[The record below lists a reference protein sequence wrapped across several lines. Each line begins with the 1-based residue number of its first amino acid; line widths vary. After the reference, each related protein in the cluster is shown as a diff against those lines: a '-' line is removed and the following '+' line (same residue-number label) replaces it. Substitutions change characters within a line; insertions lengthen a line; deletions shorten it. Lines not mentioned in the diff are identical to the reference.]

1 MSEFLAKR
9 TKMMTHIGDDL
20 DKFYSIPHLNKPI
33 TFFGSARLALNS
45 PYYKQAKKLAFM
57 CVQAGFSVVTGGG
70 GGIMQ
75 AANEGAFKAA
85 ELLDINLNAK
95 NSSENLNLDEK
106 NASKNLNLDENLG
119 LNSSSQSNQNLSA
132 NSNLNKN
139 SNAHLHQISS
149 SKSTQNSNFTPNFSQ
164 KSNEFSRQNT
174 NLNLDENSAKNSNF
188 TPNSSENSQQNSPQ
202 KPSPKDLKSIG
213 FNIFLPFEQ
222 KGNDFLGYN
231 ITFKSLAIRKM
242 ALVEKSLAFV
252 IFPGG
257 FGTLDEFVEVLT
269 LKQLGFKDVPIF
281 VVGREFWR
289 GFDEFI
295 KSSLLSLN
303 VISKGDELKYEITDD
318 LEFIVK
324 KLKEE
329 YENSSRNEWRG

>member
-1 MSEFLAKR
+1 
-9 TKMMTHIGDDL
+9 MTHIGDDL

-33 TFFGSARLALNS
+33 TFFGSARLAPNS
-45 PYYKQAKKLAFM
+45 PYYEQAKRLAFM

-85 ELLDINLNAK
+85 ELLDINLN
-95 NSSENLNLDEK
+95 
-106 NASKNLNLDENLG
+106 
-119 LNSSSQSNQNLSA
+119 
-132 NSNLNKN
+132 
-139 SNAHLHQISS
+139 
-149 SKSTQNSNFTPNFSQ
+149 
-164 KSNEFSRQNT
+164 
-174 NLNLDENSAKNSNF
+174 AKNSNF

-324 KLKEE
+324 KLKE
-329 YENSSRNEWRG
+329 

>member
-1 MSEFLAKR
+1 
-9 TKMMTHIGDDL
+9 MMTHISDDL
-20 DKFYSIPHLNKPI
+20 DKFYSIPHLNKPV
-33 TFFGSARLALNS
+33 TFFGSARLAPNS
-45 PYYKQAKKLAFM
+45 PYYEQAKKLAFM

-85 ELLDINLNAK
+85 
-95 NSSENLNLDEK
+95 LNLKLSEAEK
-106 NASKNLNLDENLG
+106 E
-119 LNSSSQSNQNLSA
+119 Q
-132 NSNLNKN
+132 
-139 SNAHLHQISS
+139 
-149 SKSTQNSNFTPNFSQ
+149 
-164 KSNEFSRQNT
+164 
-174 NLNLDENSAKNSNF
+174 
-188 TPNSSENSQQNSPQ
+188 
-202 KPSPKDLKSIG
+202 KSIG

-281 VVGREFWR
+281 VVGWEFWR

>member
-1 MSEFLAKR
+1 
-9 TKMMTHIGDDL
+9 MMTHISDDL
-20 DKFYSIPHLNKPI
+20 DKFYSIPHLNKPV
-33 TFFGSARLALNS
+33 TFFGSARLAPNS
-45 PYYKQAKKLAFM
+45 PYYEQAKKLATM
-57 CVQAGFSVVTGGG
+57 CVEAGFSVVTGGG

-85 ELLDINLNAK
+85 
-95 NSSENLNLDEK
+95 LNLKLSEAEK
-106 NASKNLNLDENLG
+106 E
-119 LNSSSQSNQNLSA
+119 Q
-132 NSNLNKN
+132 
-139 SNAHLHQISS
+139 
-149 SKSTQNSNFTPNFSQ
+149 
-164 KSNEFSRQNT
+164 
-174 NLNLDENSAKNSNF
+174 
-188 TPNSSENSQQNSPQ
+188 
-202 KPSPKDLKSIG
+202 KSIG

>member
-1 MSEFLAKR
+1 
-9 TKMMTHIGDDL
+9 MMTHIGDDL
-20 DKFYSIPHLNKPI
+20 DKFYSIPHLNKPV
-33 TFFGSARLALNS
+33 TFFGSARLAPNS
-45 PYYKQAKKLAFM
+45 PYYEQAKKLAFM

-95 NSSENLNLDEK
+95 NSSENSNLDEK
-106 NASKNLNLDENLG
+106 SASKNLNLDENLG
-119 LNSSSQSNQNLSA
+119 LNSNSQSNQTLSA

-139 SNAHLHQISS
+139 PNANLHQISS
-149 SKSTQNSNFTPNFSQ
+149 SNSTQ
-164 KSNEFSRQNT
+164 
-174 NLNLDENSAKNSNF
+174 NSNF
-188 TPNSSENSQQNSPQ
+188 TPNSSENSQQISPQ
-202 KPSPKDLKSIG
+202 NPSPKDLKSIG

>member
-1 MSEFLAKR
+1 
-9 TKMMTHIGDDL
+9 MTHISDDL
-20 DKFYSIPHLNKPI
+20 DKFYSIPHLNKPV
-33 TFFGSARLALNS
+33 TFFGSARLAPNS
-45 PYYKQAKKLAFM
+45 PYYEQAKKLAFM

-95 NSSENLNLDEK
+95 NSSEN
-106 NASKNLNLDENLG
+106 
-119 LNSSSQSNQNLSA
+119 
-132 NSNLNKN
+132 
-139 SNAHLHQISS
+139 
-149 SKSTQNSNFTPNFSQ
+149 
-164 KSNEFSRQNT
+164 
-174 NLNLDENSAKNSNF
+174 
-188 TPNSSENSQQNSPQ
+188 SQQNSPQ
-202 KPSPKDLKSIG
+202 NPNPKDLKSIG

-257 FGTLDEFVEVLT
+257 FGTLDEFIEVLT

>member
-1 MSEFLAKR
+1 MSDFSKR

-20 DKFYSIPHLNKPI
+20 DKFYSIPHLNKPV
-33 TFFGSARLALNS
+33 TFFGSARLAPNS
-45 PYYKQAKKLAFM
+45 PYYERAKKLAFM

-95 NSSENLNLDEK
+95 NSSENSNLDEK
-106 NASKNLNLDENLG
+106 SASKNLNLDENLG

-132 NSNLNKN
+132 NSNLNAN
-139 SNAHLHQISS
+139 LHQISS
-149 SKSTQNSNFTPNFSQ
+149 SNSAKNSNFTPNFSQ

-174 NLNLDENSAKNSNF
+174 NLILDENSAKNSNF
-188 TPNSSENSQQNSPQ
+188 TPNSSENSQQISPQ

>member
-1 MSEFLAKR
+1 MK
-9 TKMMTHIGDDL
+9 THIGDDL
-20 DKFYSIPHLNKPI
+20 DKFYSIPHLNKPV
-33 TFFGSARLALNS
+33 TFFGSARLAPNS
-45 PYYKQAKKLAFM
+45 PYYEQAKKLAFM

-95 NSSENLNLDEK
+95 NLSENSNLDEK
-106 NASKNLNLDENLG
+106 SASKNLNLDENSDL
-119 LNSSSQSNQNLSA
+119 
-132 NSNLNKN
+132 NLNTN
-139 SNAHLHQISS
+139 SNANLSQISS
-149 SKSTQNSNFTPNFSQ
+149 SNSQENLKSTPNFSQ
-164 KSNEFSRQNT
+164 KPNEFSKQNT
-174 NLNLDENSAKNSNF
+174 NLNLNKNSSSNSAKNSNF
-188 TPNSSENSQQNSPQ
+188 TPNSSENSQQISPQ

>member
-1 MSEFLAKR
+1 
-9 TKMMTHIGDDL
+9 MMTHISDDL
-20 DKFYSIPHLNKPI
+20 DKFYSIPHLNKPV
-33 TFFGSARLALNS
+33 TFFGSARLAPNS
-45 PYYKQAKKLAFM
+45 PYYEQAKKLATM
-57 CVQAGFSVVTGGG
+57 CVEAGFSVVSGGG

-85 ELLDINLNAK
+85 
-95 NSSENLNLDEK
+95 LNLKLSEAEK
-106 NASKNLNLDENLG
+106 EK
-119 LNSSSQSNQNLSA
+119 
-132 NSNLNKN
+132 
-139 SNAHLHQISS
+139 
-149 SKSTQNSNFTPNFSQ
+149 
-164 KSNEFSRQNT
+164 
-174 NLNLDENSAKNSNF
+174 
-188 TPNSSENSQQNSPQ
+188 
-202 KPSPKDLKSIG
+202 KSIG

>member
-1 MSEFLAKR
+1 
-9 TKMMTHIGDDL
+9 MMTHIGDDL
-20 DKFYSIPHLNKPI
+20 DKFYSIPHLNKPV
-33 TFFGSARLALNS
+33 TFFGSARLAPNN
-45 PYYKQAKKLAFM
+45 PYYEQAKKLAFM

-85 ELLDINLNAK
+85 ELLDINLNAR
-95 NSSENLNLDEK
+95 NSSENSNLDEK
-106 NASKNLNLDENLG
+106 SASK
-119 LNSSSQSNQNLSA
+119 
-132 NSNLNKN
+132 
-139 SNAHLHQISS
+139 
-149 SKSTQNSNFTPNFSQ
+149 
-164 KSNEFSRQNT
+164 

-188 TPNSSENSQQNSPQ
+188 TPNSSENSQRNSP
-202 KPSPKDLKSIG
+202 KNPSPKDLKSIG

>member
-9 TKMMTHIGDDL
+9 TKMMTDIGDDL
-20 DKFYSIPHLNKPI
+20 DKFYSIPHLNKPV
-33 TFFGSARLALNS
+33 TFFGSARLAPNS
-45 PYYKQAKKLAFM
+45 PYYEQAKKLAFM

-106 NASKNLNLDENLG
+106 SANKILNLDENLG
-119 LNSSSQSNQNLSA
+119 LNSSSQSNQTLSA

-139 SNAHLHQISS
+139 SNANLHQISS
-149 SKSTQNSNFTPNFSQ
+149 SNSTQNSNFTPNFSQ
-164 KSNEFSRQNT
+164 KSNEFSRQNS

-188 TPNSSENSQQNSPQ
+188 TPNSSENSQQISLQ

>member
-1 MSEFLAKR
+1 
-9 TKMMTHIGDDL
+9 MMTHIGDDL
-20 DKFYSIPHLNKPI
+20 DKFYSIPHLNKPV
-33 TFFGSARLALNS
+33 TFFGSARLAPNS
-45 PYYKQAKKLAFM
+45 PYYEQAKKLATM
-57 CVQAGFSVVTGGG
+57 CVEAGFSVVTGGG

-85 ELLDINLNAK
+85 
-95 NSSENLNLDEK
+95 LNLKLSEAEK
-106 NASKNLNLDENLG
+106 E
-119 LNSSSQSNQNLSA
+119 Q
-132 NSNLNKN
+132 
-139 SNAHLHQISS
+139 
-149 SKSTQNSNFTPNFSQ
+149 
-164 KSNEFSRQNT
+164 
-174 NLNLDENSAKNSNF
+174 
-188 TPNSSENSQQNSPQ
+188 
-202 KPSPKDLKSIG
+202 KSIG

>member
-20 DKFYSIPHLNKPI
+20 DKFYSIPHLNKPV
-33 TFFGSARLALNS
+33 TFFGSARLAPNS
-45 PYYKQAKKLAFM
+45 PYYEQAKKLAFM
-57 CVQAGFSVVTGGG
+57 CVQAGFSVVSGGG

-85 ELLDINLNAK
+85 
-95 NSSENLNLDEK
+95 LNLKLSEAEK
-106 NASKNLNLDENLG
+106 EK
-119 LNSSSQSNQNLSA
+119 
-132 NSNLNKN
+132 
-139 SNAHLHQISS
+139 
-149 SKSTQNSNFTPNFSQ
+149 
-164 KSNEFSRQNT
+164 
-174 NLNLDENSAKNSNF
+174 
-188 TPNSSENSQQNSPQ
+188 
-202 KPSPKDLKSIG
+202 KSIG

>member
-1 MSEFLAKR
+1 
-9 TKMMTHIGDDL
+9 MMTHIGDDL
-20 DKFYSIPHLNKPI
+20 DKFYSIPHLNKPV
-33 TFFGSARLALNS
+33 TFFGSARLAPNS
-45 PYYKQAKKLAFM
+45 PYYEQAKKLAFM

-95 NSSENLNLDEK
+95 NSSENSNLDEK
-106 NASKNLNLDENLG
+106 SASKILNLDENLG
-119 LNSSSQSNQNLSA
+119 LNSSSQSNQTLSA

-139 SNAHLHQISS
+139 SNANLHQISS
-149 SKSTQNSNFTPNFSQ
+149 S
-164 KSNEFSRQNT
+164 
-174 NLNLDENSAKNSNF
+174 NSAK
-188 TPNSSENSQQNSPQ
+188 NSQQNSPQ

>member
-20 DKFYSIPHLNKPI
+20 DKFYSIPHLNKPV
-33 TFFGSARLALNS
+33 TFFGSARLAPNS
-45 PYYKQAKKLAFM
+45 PYYEQAKKLATM
-57 CVQAGFSVVTGGG
+57 CVEAGFSVVTGGG

-85 ELLDINLNAK
+85 
-95 NSSENLNLDEK
+95 LNLKLSEAEK
-106 NASKNLNLDENLG
+106 EK
-119 LNSSSQSNQNLSA
+119 
-132 NSNLNKN
+132 
-139 SNAHLHQISS
+139 
-149 SKSTQNSNFTPNFSQ
+149 
-164 KSNEFSRQNT
+164 
-174 NLNLDENSAKNSNF
+174 
-188 TPNSSENSQQNSPQ
+188 
-202 KPSPKDLKSIG
+202 KSIG

-281 VVGREFWR
+281 VVGWEFWR

>member
-1 MSEFLAKR
+1 
-9 TKMMTHIGDDL
+9 MMTHIGDDL
-20 DKFYSIPHLNKPI
+20 DKFYSIPHLNKPV
-33 TFFGSARLALNS
+33 TFFGSARLAPNS
-45 PYYKQAKKLAFM
+45 PYYEQAKKLAFM

-106 NASKNLNLDENLG
+106 NASKILNLDENLG
-119 LNSSSQSNQNLSA
+119 LNSSSQSNQTLSA

-139 SNAHLHQISS
+139 SNANLHQISS
-149 SKSTQNSNFTPNFSQ
+149 SNSAKNSNFTPNFSQ

-174 NLNLDENSAKNSNF
+174 NLILDENSAKNSNF
-188 TPNSSENSQQNSPQ
+188 TPNSSKNSRQNSPQ

-281 VVGREFWR
+281 VVGWEFWR

>member
-1 MSEFLAKR
+1 M
-9 TKMMTHIGDDL
+9 TTHIGDDL
-20 DKFYSIPHLNKPI
+20 DKFYSIPHLNKPV
-33 TFFGSARLALNS
+33 TFFGSARLAPNS
-45 PYYKQAKKLAFM
+45 PYYEQAKKLAFM

-85 ELLDINLNAK
+85 
-95 NSSENLNLDEK
+95 LNLKLSEAEK
-106 NASKNLNLDENLG
+106 E
-119 LNSSSQSNQNLSA
+119 Q
-132 NSNLNKN
+132 
-139 SNAHLHQISS
+139 
-149 SKSTQNSNFTPNFSQ
+149 
-164 KSNEFSRQNT
+164 
-174 NLNLDENSAKNSNF
+174 
-188 TPNSSENSQQNSPQ
+188 
-202 KPSPKDLKSIG
+202 KSIG

>member
-9 TKMMTHIGDDL
+9 TKMTTHIGDDL
-20 DKFYSIPHLNKPI
+20 DKFYSIPHLNKPV
-33 TFFGSARLALNS
+33 TFFGSARLAPNS
-45 PYYKQAKKLAFM
+45 PYYEQAKKLAFM

-85 ELLDINLNAK
+85 ELLDININ
-95 NSSENLNLDEK
+95 
-106 NASKNLNLDENLG
+106 
-119 LNSSSQSNQNLSA
+119 
-132 NSNLNKN
+132 
-139 SNAHLHQISS
+139 
-149 SKSTQNSNFTPNFSQ
+149 
-164 KSNEFSRQNT
+164 
-174 NLNLDENSAKNSNF
+174 AKNSNF
-188 TPNSSENSQQNSPQ
+188 TPNLSENSQQNSPQ

>member
-1 MSEFLAKR
+1 
-9 TKMMTHIGDDL
+9 MMTHIGDDL
-20 DKFYSIPHLNKPI
+20 DKFYSIPHLNKPV
-33 TFFGSARLALNS
+33 TFFGSARLAPNS
-45 PYYKQAKKLAFM
+45 PYYEQAKKLAFM

-95 NSSENLNLDEK
+95 NSSEN
-106 NASKNLNLDENLG
+106 
-119 LNSSSQSNQNLSA
+119 
-132 NSNLNKN
+132 
-139 SNAHLHQISS
+139 
-149 SKSTQNSNFTPNFSQ
+149 
-164 KSNEFSRQNT
+164 
-174 NLNLDENSAKNSNF
+174 
-188 TPNSSENSQQNSPQ
+188 SQQNSPQ
-202 KPSPKDLKSIG
+202 NPSPKDLKSIG